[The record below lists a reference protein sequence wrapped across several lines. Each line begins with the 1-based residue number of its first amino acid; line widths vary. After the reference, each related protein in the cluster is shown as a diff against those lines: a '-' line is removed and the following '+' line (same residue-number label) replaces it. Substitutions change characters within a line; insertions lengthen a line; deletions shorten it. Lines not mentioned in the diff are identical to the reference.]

1 MDDIL
6 IGDKV
11 KAQAHESDTYIVGVV
26 SRVPAPDRIIVGGIE
41 LSAWLWDFD
50 VIERVKPLSHK
61 LAEAYGDMVGL
72 NRYQRFAK
80 LVEDFGLEANI

>member
-1 MDDIL
+1 MDDIR

-11 KAQAHESDTYIVGVV
+11 KAESHWSDTYIVGIVDGA
-26 SRVPAPDRIIVGGIE
+26 PATDIIIVGGIE
-41 LSAWLWDFD
+41 LSTGHWDFD
-50 VIERVKPLSHK
+50 VIERAKPLSHR
-61 LAEAYGDMVGL
+61 LAEAYGALGGL